1 MLDLEG
7 RVPALMTA
15 LATALGAGLAGFFA
29 TGGGVHVT
37 IIRLLA
43 PAGLLLCLPAAVNA
57 VGGRPAR
64 SLLADVALLCAL
76 VAAGC
81 AHYET
86 SHRALPSD
94 HIALKEVGAT
104 VAVRARVAEVR
115 RTSSG
120 HTNVVIEVLGL
131 RDPLDPGMPGGPA
144 RGLVWA
150 RWPDGGTRPAR
161 GDVAVLSGQ
170 LNAPGGRRNPGAFD
184 FASYLRNR
192 SIHRTLR
199 HCELF
204 ELERPERRLDAA
216 GWIYR
221 TLPERVPGVPGE
233 VLRGLLL
240 GTGRELP
247 DELTEAFR
255 RSGTVHVL
263 AVSGLHVGF
272 IVLIVHA
279 LLRSLR
285 VPRRLSRLLV
295 LPALVGFVLIVGPR
309 PSVVRASTM
318 AAFLIAAPMLERTPN
333 PLNALGAAALALLIA
348 RPGSLFDLGF
358 RLSFSAVAGI
368 LLLHRPLEEALSV
381 PLRALGPWAVR
392 LAAPIA
398 LSLSAQTGVA
408 TILVGV
414 FGEASLVSPVANLA
428 VVPLAGLSVAA
439 GIAMLAVDALGRWP
453 ASAFAAVAWSSIRLL
468 VLITERLGDCPW
480 ATVRVASRF
489 WPAVL
494 CATAG
499 LCLRVRAASV
509 RTRRVGTVVVLAS
522 GVVAASL
529 VLTGPGRSYARVVF
543 FDVGQGDSILL
554 ELPRR
559 QYALVDAGPGP
570 TSVAQAGMPGV
581 RDAGTDVVLRHL
593 RREGITRLAALV
605 VTHAHA
611 DHYGGAASVLLGVRV
626 DTLILPVGRTADVRL
641 ANLMA
646 VARRRGTGV
655 REVSWGETVRVGN
668 TLLTVLWPD
677 PAVAAEWSENN
688 CSVVLRGS
696 VSGHDLMLTGD
707 IERRAEN
714 RLCSMPRLLSAD
726 LLKAPHHG
734 SGTSSTEGFIRCVS
748 PGLAVVQVGE
758 RNRYGHPDPETL
770 DRLEAAG
777 ATVMRTD
784 VDGAVVVTFRRGRAV
799 ARCVVSGREWV
810 PRGRG
815 PGTGALK
822 GSGVEQ

>member
-1 MLDLEG
+1 MLDLKG
-7 RVPALMTA
+7 RVPALSVA
-15 LATALGAGLAGFFA
+15 LAIALGVGLTGFFA
-29 TGGGVHVT
+29 NGSGIRFAIV
-37 IIRLLA
+37 RLLA
-43 PAGLLLCLPAAVNA
+43 PTGLLLCLPAAVNT
-57 VGGRPAR
+57 VGGRPSRAI
-64 SLLADVALLCAL
+64 LVDLALLCAL

-94 HIALKEVGAT
+94 HIALKEVGAVVT
-104 VAVRARVAEVR
+104 ARARVTEIR

-131 RDPLDPGMPGGPA
+131 RDAPGPGVPEVPA

-150 RWPDGGTRPAR
+150 RWPDGGPHPAR
-161 GDVAVLSGQ
+161 GDVVVLVGE

-192 SIHRTLR
+192 RIHRTLR
-199 HCELF
+199 HCQLLEI
-204 ELERPERRLDAA
+204 ERPQRRLDVA

-279 LLRSLR
+279 VLRSLR

-295 LPALVGFVLIVGPR
+295 LPALIGFVLIVGPR

-318 AAFLIAAPMLERTPN
+318 AAFLIAAPLLERRPN
-333 PLNALGAAALALLIA
+333 PMNALGAAGLALLLA

-368 LLLHRPLEEALSV
+368 LLLHRPLEDALAV
-381 PLRALGPWAVR
+381 PLRALGHGAVR

-398 LSLSAQTGVA
+398 LSLSAQAGVA
-408 TILVGV
+408 PILVGV
-414 FGEASLVSPVANLA
+414 FGEASVISPVANLA

-439 GIAMLAVDALGRWP
+439 GIAMLVCEPLGSWP

-468 VLITERLGDCPW
+468 VSIAELLGDCPW

-499 LCLRVRAASV
+499 FCLRVRATSV
-509 RTRRVGTVVVLAS
+509 GARRVGTGVVLAS
-522 GVVAASL
+522 GVVAATFFL
-529 VLTGPGRSYARVVF
+529 AGPGRSYARIVF

-570 TSVAQAGMPGV
+570 TSADQAGMPGV
-581 RDAGTDVVLRHL
+581 RDAGADVVLRHL
-593 RREGITRLAALV
+593 RREGIARLAALV

-626 DTLILPVGRTADVRL
+626 DTLILPVGRTADARL
-641 ANLMA
+641 ANLIA

-655 REVSWGETVRVGN
+655 REVSWGETLRVGN
-668 TLLTVLWPD
+668 SLLTVLWPD
-677 PAVAAEWSENN
+677 PAVTAEWSENN

-714 RLCSMPRLLSAD
+714 RLSKMPRLLPAG
-726 LLKAPHHG
+726 LLKVSHHG
-734 SGTSSTEGFIRCVS
+734 SGTSSTEGFIRGVS
-748 PGLAVVQVGE
+748 PALAVVQVGE
-758 RNRYGHPDPETL
+758 RNRYGHPCPETL
-770 DRLEAAG
+770 DRLAAAG

-784 VDGAVVVTFRRGRAV
+784 VDGAVVVSFRRGRAV
-799 ARCVVSGREWV
+799 ARCVVSGRECV
-810 PRGRG
+810 LRDHAP
-815 PGTGALK
+815 
-822 GSGVEQ
+822 